1 MAKAKTTTYWSDATA
16 LGTPK
21 SVAEAARTARR
32 NGAMG
37 FIPSLEAFSY
47 VATAPEAGEPSVVGK
62 RHQPFGFDAEGE
74 GRMPYNTLP
83 VRVQRF
89 AFKTYS
95 QAPDLDDA
103 EFQSR
108 LGQHFFGADSTPTLV
123 ADLLELQRIWSF
135 ESTWYWPS
143 PLLDPAFFATHGARL
158 KWDQEKRATYDA
170 HLATLKAIAERYQG
184 AINPTAQEMHR
195 LATMVVARWEQNR
208 RTPSTSA
215 DR

>member
-1 MAKAKTTTYWSDATA
+1 
-16 LGTPK
+16 
-21 SVAEAARTARR
+21 
-32 NGAMG
+32 MG

-62 RHQPFGFDAEGE
+62 RHQPYGFDAMGE
-74 GRMPYNTLP
+74 GRMPYDTLP

-95 QAPDLDDA
+95 QEPDLDDS

-143 PLLDPAFFATHGARL
+143 PLLDPDFFATRAARL
-158 KWDQEKRATYDA
+158 SLSASKLAEYDRN
-170 HLATLKAIAERYQG
+170 LVTLRAIADRH
-184 AINPTAQEMHR
+184 AAATNSDAKKMAS
-195 LATMVVARWEQNR
+195 LAATIVGRWDKKQAV
-208 RTPSTSA
+208 PSTVGGPGS
-215 DR
+215 